1 MSDTVQGDKTSV
13 NVVNTTEDVVQVL
26 PTPPTAC
33 GVNITEE
40 AAEMNRIALE
50 GARLGVQAAV
60 W

>member
-1 MSDTVQGDKTSV
+1 MSDNVPGNTNLV
-13 NVVNTTEDVVQVL
+13 NTGNTTEDVVQIL